1 MGVGS
6 ASLACWKKSSL
17 IANDKQKGFF
27 TWPYYATGPIE
38 QEYKSSADW
47 ALDIINECARSTTIH
62 PSTVTS
68 KAANTN
74 GIFFLSTLAVLIFQL
89 K

>member
-6 ASLACWKKSSL
+6 ANLACWKKSSL

-47 ALDIINECARSTTIH
+47 AFDIINECARSTTIA

-74 GIFFLSTLAVLIFQL
+74 GIFFLCILAELIFL
-89 K
+89 FK